1 MEECGMCLLGCGLMF
16 GSEQGSWIVVAYQKM
31 RHLDHKKV
39 TAFWH
44 VDAPLSESIFST
56 INSHTPPE
64 NNG

>member
-1 MEECGMCLLGCGLMF
+1 MF